1 MKYIWSPWRMAYIEK
16 EKEET
21 ACVFCSA
28 QNEPDGAENLI
39 VYRGQRAFVILNRYP
54 YTSGHL
60 MVVPNTHQPSLEDLD
75 PDIRGEMMELATDC
89 VRVLRKVYQPEGFN
103 IGINLGVPA
112 GAGIADHVH
121 LHVVPRWMGDTNF
134 MSSLGKTR
142 VLPEMLEDTYG
153 RVEEAW
159 EMKRET

>member
-1 MKYIWSPWRMAYIEK
+1 MAYIEK
-16 EKEET
+16 DKEET

-28 QNEPDGAENLI
+28 QNKPDGAENLI
-39 VYRGQRAFVILNRYP
+39 VHRGQRAFVILNRYP

-75 PDIRGEMMELATDC
+75 PDIRSEMMELATDC

-142 VLPEMLEDTYG
+142 VLPEMLEVTYG
-153 RVEEAW
+153 RVVGAW
-159 EMKRET
+159 EVKRET